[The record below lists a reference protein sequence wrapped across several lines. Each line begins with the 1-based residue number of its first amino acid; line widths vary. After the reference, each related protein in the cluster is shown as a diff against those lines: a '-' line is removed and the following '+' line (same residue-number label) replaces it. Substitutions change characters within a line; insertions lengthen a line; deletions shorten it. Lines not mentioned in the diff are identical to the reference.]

1 MPLKDAKTIDR
12 FKQGASARIKVKKM
26 KTENARN
33 IALLAKP
40 EIPGESKSTLMT
52 EKEFD
57 TYMADP
63 EGGKNLTWNNY
74 FTEVDK
80 KSGKDYRGH
89 WSKDRQKW
97 EGLGEIKFNDG
108 SLYQGMVKNKTFN
121 GPGRMTHQ
129 NGDIFHG

>member
-1 MPLKDAKTIDR
+1 MGCCGNSNLKYTDKTGQVRTMPLKDAKTIDR

-33 IALLAKP
+33 IASKYYYNFRIFDDVVLVKP
-40 EIPGESKSTLMT
+40 QIPGESKSTLMT

-57 TYMADP
+57 NFMADP

-80 KSGKDYRGH
+80 KNGKDYRGH
-89 WSKDRQKW
+89 WGKDR
-97 EGLGEIKFNDG
+97 
-108 SLYQGMVKNKTFN
+108 
-121 GPGRMTHQ
+121 
-129 NGDIFHG
+129 